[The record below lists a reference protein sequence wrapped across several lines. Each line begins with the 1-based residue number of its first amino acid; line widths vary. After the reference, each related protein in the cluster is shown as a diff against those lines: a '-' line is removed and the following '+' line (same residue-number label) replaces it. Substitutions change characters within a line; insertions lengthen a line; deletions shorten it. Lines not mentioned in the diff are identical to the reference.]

1 MRYETVIGLE
11 VHVELSTQTKIFCSC
26 STKFGSAPNTNV
38 CPVCLGMPG
47 VLPVLNEKVLEY
59 AIKLGL
65 ALGCEIL
72 PFSKF
77 DRKNYFY
84 PDLPKAYQISQL
96 DLPIC
101 RNGHIDVTVDGEERR
116 IRINRIH
123 MEEDAGKLVHSEN
136 GGGTCVDLNRAGVP
150 LLEIVTEPDIHSP
163 EEAKEYLTKLKTI
176 IQYLNISD
184 CKMEEGS
191 LRCDAN
197 ISIRPEGT
205 ETLGTKSEIKNMNSF
220 KAVQRGLEY
229 EVARQ
234 IALVEDG
241 DKVVQETRRWDDT
254 KGMTFSM
261 RSKEEA
267 NDYRYFP
274 DPDLAPIMVSRER
287 VEEIAATLPE
297 LPEQRFCRLVEKDGL
312 PEYDAGVITSTK
324 AMSDYYDECVSLFS
338 NPKMVSNW
346 IMGDFSCLLNDNGI
360 EIQDAKVTPQL
371 LIDML
376 KMIEN
381 GKISGKIAKT
391 VFEEMFASGKTP
403 EKIVEEKGLV
413 QISDASA
420 IEPIAQKVID
430 ANPKSVEDYHAGK
443 DKAIGF
449 LVGQIMKETKGK
461 ANPQM
466 VNEIIIK
473 LLGQQ

>member
-47 VLPVLNEKVLEY
+47 VLPVLNEKVLE
-59 AIKLGL
+59 AAVKLGL
-65 ALGCEIL
+65 ALNCEISA
-72 PFSKF
+72 FSKF

-84 PDLPKAYQISQL
+84 PDLPKNYQISQL
-96 DLPIC
+96 ELPIC
-101 RNGHIDVTVDGEERR
+101 INGHIDITVDGEEKR

-123 MEEDAGKLVHSEN
+123 MEEDAGKLVHSEH

-150 LLEIVTEPDIHSP
+150 LLEIVTEPDLHSP
-163 EEAKEYLTKLKTI
+163 EEAKEYLAKLKTI
-176 IQYLNISD
+176 IQYVGISD

-205 ETLGTKSEIKNMNSF
+205 EALGTKSEIKNMNSF
-220 KAVQRGLEY
+220 KAVQKGLEY
-229 EVARQ
+229 EVVRQ

-241 DKVVQETRRWDDT
+241 ERVVQETRRWDD
-254 KGMTFSM
+254 GRSMTFSM

-274 DPDLAPIMVSRER
+274 DPDLAPIMISLER
-287 VEEIAATLPE
+287 IAEIKATLPE
-297 LPEQRFCRLVEKDGL
+297 LPEQTFGRLVKQDGL
-312 PEYDAGVITSTK
+312 SEYDAGVITATK
-324 AMSDYYDECVSLFS
+324 AMADYYDHCVSLFN
-338 NPKMVSNW
+338 NPKAISNW
-346 IMGDFSCLLNDNGI
+346 IMGDFSYLLNDNGI
-360 EIQDAKVTPQL
+360 EIQQSKISPQL
-371 LIDML
+371 LTDML
-376 KMIEN
+376 KMIES

-413 QISDASA
+413 QISDPSA

-430 ANPKSVEDYHAGK
+430 ANPKSVEDFHAGK

-449 LVGQIMKETKGK
+449 LVGQIMKETRGK

-466 VNEIIIK
+466 VNEIIFK
-473 LLGQQ
+473 LLGK